1 MSEDSDIIRRS
12 GATPAAFAELYDR
25 YARAV
30 FRYAAGRVGNGYA
43 DDIMSETFLVAFER
57 RKSFDIT
64 IGDARPWLFGI
75 ATTLMRKH
83 SRVEA
88 KAWKGLVADGAA
100 AVPDDAI
107 EAIGSRID
115 AEFAVKAIAAALRK
129 MPTRDRDALLLYA
142 WADLDYEGVA
152 QALRIPVGT
161 VRSRLNR
168 ARRTLRAANNRG
180 STPDQEVEHGRNN
193 VAAETA

>member
-1 MSEDSDIIRRS
+1 MSEDSDTIRRS

-30 FRYAAGRVGNGYA
+30 FRYAAGRVGNGHA
-43 DDIMSETFLVAFER
+43 DDIMSETFLVAFDR
-57 RKSFDIT
+57 RESFDPAV
-64 IGDARPWLFGI
+64 GDARPWLFGI

-83 SRVEA
+83 ARVEA

-100 AVPDDAI
+100 AVPVDAI

-115 AEFAVKAIAAALRK
+115 AEAAVKAIAAALRK

-152 QALRIPVGT
+152 QALGIPVGT

-168 ARRTLRAANNRG
+168 ARRTLRAASHRG
-180 STPDQEVEHGRNN
+180 SAPEPEVEHGRND

>member
-1 MSEDSDIIRRS
+1 MSEDSDTIRRS

-30 FRYAAGRVGNGYA
+30 FRYAAGRVGHGHA
-43 DDIMSETFLVAFER
+43 DDIMSETFLVAFDR
-57 RKSFDIT
+57 RGSFDPT
-64 IGDARPWLFGI
+64 SGDARPWLFGI

-83 SRVEA
+83 ARVEA

-100 AVPDDAI
+100 AVPVDAI
-107 EAIGSRID
+107 DAIGSRID
-115 AEFAVKAIAAALRK
+115 AEVAVKAIAAALRK

-152 QALRIPVGT
+152 QALGIPVGT

-168 ARRTLRAANNRG
+168 ARRTLRAASHRG
-180 STPDQEVEHGRNN
+180 SAPEPEVEHGRSD
-193 VAAETA
+193 VAAETT

>member
-1 MSEDSDIIRRS
+1 M
-12 GATPAAFAELYDR
+12 YDR

-30 FRYAAGRVGNGYA
+30 FRYAAGRVGNGHA

-57 RKSFDIT
+57 RESFDIT

-88 KAWKGLVADGAA
+88 KAWKGLVAHGAA

-152 QALRIPVGT
+152 QALQIPVGT

-168 ARRTLRAANNRG
+168 ARRTLRAASHRG

>member
-1 MSEDSDIIRRS
+1 MSEDSDIIRKS

-30 FRYAAGRVGNGYA
+30 FRYAAGRVGQDHA
-43 DDIMSETFLVAFER
+43 EDIMSETFLVAFDR
-57 RKSFDIT
+57 RESFDVT
-64 IGDARPWLFGI
+64 VEDARPWLFGI

-88 KAWKGLVADGAA
+88 KAWKGLIAAGAA
-100 AVPDDAI
+100 AVSVDEI

-115 AEFAVKAIAAALRK
+115 AEAAVKAIAKALRK
-129 MPTRDRDALLLYA
+129 MPARDRDALLLYA

-152 QALRIPVGT
+152 KALEIPVGT

-168 ARRTLRAANNRG
+168 ARRTLRAASHRG
-180 STPDQEVEHGRNN
+180 QIPELEVEHGRSDI
-193 VAAETA
+193 AAETA